1 MELEEVEARGEE
13 FPMTRAFLS
22 LMDSLTDVPVPPGLG
37 AGLRAPGFQPYLEF
51 IKDCVFE
58 KFYARS
64 YKNPSEKVRA
74 NLVYCGII
82 LIRGGQ

>member
-1 MELEEVEARGEE
+1 MEARGEE

-22 LMDSLTDVPVPPGLG
+22 LMDSLTDIPVPPGLG

-51 IKDCVFE
+51 VKGCVFE

-64 YKNPSEKVRA
+64 YKNPSEKVRS
-74 NLVYCGII
+74 
-82 LIRGGQ
+82 